1 MTNDEC
7 LTGLAPFTDRCL
19 RVIESAQCA
28 ARRHRHE
35 HIHTDHLLLALL
47 QEDRCIALAAL
58 RNLGADLQAIRH
70 AVGKLFPPP
79 EYAPMPEN
87 AQPTRR
93 ARHAV
98 AFAMEEAQAL
108 HHPCVGTGHLLLG
121 LLRERESVAAGILR
135 SCGVELEAVRAEI
148 LAIHPAGTAAPGAG
162 TLESLPAGGAWHM
175 RRLWP

>member
-7 LTGLAPFTDRCL
+7 LTGLDRFTDRCL

-70 AVGKLFPPP
+70 AVGWAFSGIGAYSGGGKSPAHAAAPARPP
-79 EYAPMPEN
+79 
-87 AQPTRR
+87 
-93 ARHAV
+93 
-98 AFAMEEAQAL
+98 
-108 HHPCVGTGHLLLG
+108 PCVGTGHLLRG

-162 TLESLPAGGAWHM
+162 T
-175 RRLWP
+175 R